1 LFIHEISDQKK
12 ELGMKAAVMRGTQRM
27 VVEDMPTPEPGPYQ
41 VLIKI
46 KYSALCG
53 SDVHRFQYG
62 MANDGSVLG
71 HEFIGEVVQTGRD
84 VTRLKEGDRIVG
96 GGGTPPVGT
105 VSSLSSGERYS
116 ARTVG
121 LEQTRIGGFAEY
133 IAMDEWRPLLI
144 PEGVSDELAVLA
156 EPASIAVHAVR
167 TSKFSIGDTTMV
179 MGAGPIGLLV
189 MQVLKAAGAAAVYV
203 SEPSAARAASARALG
218 ADLVLNP
225 MDENIV
231 ERMLEF
237 SGGPGLPVAFD
248 AAAAKPTFQ
257 QGMEMLRR
265 GGQLLVVSMAWED
278 VDLRTVD
285 WIGREVEMKAAYGS
299 EPADWQTVLNLMERG
314 QLSEKSMVT
323 DDSFIGWDEMQSSMT
338 RLMKPDEHVQLVL
351 VP

>member
-1 LFIHEISDQKK
+1 
-12 ELGMKAAVMRGTQRM
+12 MKAAVIRGTQKI
-27 VVEDMPTPEPGPYQ
+27 VVEDIPTPEPGPNQ
-41 VLIKI
+41 VLVKI

-71 HEFIGEVVQTGRD
+71 HEYIGEVVQTGSD
-84 VTRLKEGDRIVG
+84 VMLLKEGDRVISG
-96 GGGTPPVGT
+96 GGEPPAGM
-105 VSSLSSGERYS
+105 VSALFSGERYS

-121 LEQTRIGGFAEY
+121 LEATRIGGFAEY
-133 IAMDEWRPLLI
+133 VAMDEWRPLLI
-144 PEGVSDELAVLA
+144 PDDVSDELAVLA

-167 TSKFSIGDTTMV
+167 TSAFKIGDQAV
-179 MGAGPIGLLV
+179 VLGAGPIGLLV

-203 SEPSAARAASARALG
+203 SEPASARAESARVLG

-225 MDENIV
+225 MEEDVV
-231 ERMLEF
+231 ERILEL
-237 SGGPGLPVAFD
+237 SGGQGMPVAFD
-248 AAAAKPTFQ
+248 AAAARATFQ
-257 QGMEMLRR
+257 QGMEMIRR
-265 GGQLLVVSMAWED
+265 EGQLLVVSMAWED

-299 EPADWQTVLNLMERG
+299 LPIDWRTVLNLMERG

-323 DDSFIGWDEMQSSMT
+323 DESFIGWDEMQVSME
-338 RLMKPDEHVQLVL
+338 RLMKPEEHVQLVL